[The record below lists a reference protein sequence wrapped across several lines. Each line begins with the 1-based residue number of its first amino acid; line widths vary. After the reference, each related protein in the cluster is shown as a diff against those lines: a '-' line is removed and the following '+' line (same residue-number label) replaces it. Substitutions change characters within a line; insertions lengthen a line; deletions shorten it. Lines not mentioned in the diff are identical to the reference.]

1 MTSPAGL
8 IDLVLDGALALALP
22 LLAWRALAARD
33 LRGGVVL
40 FFGFGL
46 LSAMA
51 WVRLAAPDVALVEA
65 ALSAG
70 VTGVLLLGAVAA
82 SGDPGGA
89 GGRARVAPVRRALLL
104 LAWLALVGVLGAAL
118 LALPAEPVGAGEEV
132 RARAAETGASHP
144 VTAVLLGFRGYDT
157 LLEILVLLAAA
168 LGVQA
173 LHRRPDAA
181 RGGGPGIQ
189 PLLDA
194 LARLVVP
201 ASVLVA
207 GYLLYRGSHAPGGA
221 FQAGSVLCGGGLL
234 LMMAGRIA
242 PLTISSAAVRL
253 LVLLGPAVFLA
264 AAALPVLAGRRMLEL
279 PPAWAGAIL
288 LGLEATLTVSIAGL
302 LLLMFPGMPGPAP
315 AARPPGDDR

>member
-1 MTSPAGL
+1 MSP

-22 LLAWRALAARD
+22 LLAWSALAARD
-33 LRGGVVL
+33 LRAGVVL

-82 SGDPGGA
+82 GGDPGRAAGA
-89 GGRARVAPVRRALLL
+89 VGRAPLAPSRRMLLL
-104 LAWLALVGVLGAAL
+104 VAWLAIVGMLGAAL
-118 LALPAEPVGAGEEV
+118 VSLPDHPVGPGDAV
-132 RARAAETGASHP
+132 RARAGETGASHP

-173 LHRRPDAA
+173 LHRRPAAA
-181 RGGGPGIQ
+181 RGGGPAIQ

-221 FQAGSVLCGGGLL
+221 FQAGSVLCGGALL

-242 PLTISSAAVRL
+242 PLGIASVPVRA
-253 LVLLGPAVFLA
+253 LVLLGPALFLA
-264 AAALPVLAGRRMLEL
+264 VAALPVLAGRRMLEL

-288 LGLEATLTVSIAGL
+288 LALESALAVSIAGL
-302 LLLMFPGMPGPAP
+302 LLLMFPGMPGPSRSP
-315 AARPPGDDR
+315 GRPGGGE